1 MKENS
6 PHPHLDYYVFQNTA
20 ISHLSSDFE
29 QWARVLTSPQDQSI
43 GRAKLK
49 FLDYLVSHTKERLIH
64 FPMLEQVF
72 TERFLP
78 LTKLTNIDFIQYATI
93 TKEETIPNHDLFSLS
108 LPSEVAMD
116 VLESYFEALPNW
128 WNSIIEDHQHTQ
140 KELRENFQEEL
151 NFNESRC
158 QCQECIHIYRTRLRE
173 SIYNRAKAKIDT
185 AIDKLHDDVLVKPLN
200 DVSYAVHVLR
210 KDFDKMLHEL
220 RFKLK
225 RSSLNK
231 LEADLKSLFN
241 RNFGLESELA
251 RVYIEKVKAYL
262 NGILGEENVGIQYLS
277 EDDYIK
283 FFKLLGNNLWRIPS
297 FVKKEFLRYI
307 QSVLA
312 LKRKDIS
319 STILREYLGQF
330 WLHASARKI
339 RRKITYHMG
348 PTNSGKTYNAIKALC
363 EAPKGCYL
371 APLRLLASELFDTMN
386 QKGTVTTLLTG
397 EEVVEKPGATHY
409 SSTIEMAKLH
419 ERFDCAVIDE
429 IQMIADPQR
438 GWAWTR
444 ALINIVAPEIH
455 LCGDGSVLGLV
466 EAILK
471 MTGDDL
477 EIKNYERMTELVVED
492 RPVMMKELR
501 RGDAV
506 IVFSRRNA
514 LKYKAELEKMNFKV
528 SVIYGMLSPEVRRE
542 QARKFDEEL
551 TDIIVSTDAIAMGMN
566 LPVRRIVF
574 TAFSKFIDNR
584 EHPLTMSELK
594 KISGSAGRYK
604 RFPVGYVTCLH
615 QDKNPDGINNLRRA
629 MHGQLEPKNVA
640 MVGPDLE
647 IFKSVNNALDE
658 NKLRQLDLSE
668 FLRLFHTMTFQHPFT
683 CVQLTEMVEITEMV
697 EHLNENHH
705 SLSLSEIFGFA
716 CAPVN
721 LGLVDHVQF
730 FLSMVGK
737 FVQSTPI
744 THELIDARS
753 SNIDYLETAIKCVEL
768 FQWLARHFD
777 GKNFSFEQAKLMENK
792 NDAIEKLNE
801 LLSEKSTKYVFNM
814 GDRFSF
820 DREKKWGGNNGGG
833 GQGQANRDH
842 RDRNQDRRPRPQS
855 LSANPNGSNTAPGNR
870 PAFKKPAGSGLG
882 VTGNPYEAK
891 KPGKWK
897 GRKKRK

>member
-1 MKENS
+1 MKDS
-6 PHPHLDYYVFQNTA
+6 PQHPHLDYYVFQNSA
-20 ISHLSSDFE
+20 ISHLNSDFE
-29 QWARVLTSPQDQSI
+29 QWISLNTPEELQKIA
-43 GRAKLK
+43 RAKLK
-49 FLDYLVSHTKERLIH
+49 FLDYLISYTREQLIH
-64 FPMLEQVF
+64 NPTLEQVF
-72 TERFLP
+72 EEKFIAFS
-78 LTKLTNIDFIQYATI
+78 KLTNIDFIQHAVQ
-93 TKEETIPNHDLFSLS
+93 TKEEILPNNDLFNLS
-108 LPSEVAMD
+108 LPNDLAID

-128 WNSIIEDHQHTQ
+128 WKSIIEDHQQTQ
-140 KELRENFQEEL
+140 KVLREHFQEEI

-158 QCQECIHIYRTRLRE
+158 QCQECIHIFRTRLRE
-173 SIYNRAKAKIDT
+173 SIYNKAKAKIDK
-185 AIDKLHDDVLVKPLN
+185 ALEKLHDDVLFKPLN
-200 DVSYAVHVLR
+200 DVSYAIHLLR

-241 RNFGLESELA
+241 RNLGADSELG
-251 RVYIEKVKAYL
+251 RVYQEKLKAYL
-262 NGILGEENVGIQYLS
+262 NGVLVEEKLGIQYLS
-277 EDDYIK
+277 ENDYEK

-297 FVKKEFLRYI
+297 FVRKEFLRYI

-330 WLHASARKI
+330 WLHAPARKI
-339 RRKITYHMG
+339 RRHVTYHMG
-348 PTNSGKTYNAIKALC
+348 PTNSGKTYQAIQALC
-363 EAPKGCYL
+363 QAPKGCYL

-386 QKGTVTTLLTG
+386 TKGTVTTLLTG
-397 EEVVEKPGATHY
+397 EEIVEKVGATHY

-419 ERFDCAVIDE
+419 EKFDCCVIDE

-444 ALINIVAPEIH
+444 ALINIMSPEIH
-455 LCGDGSVLGLV
+455 LCGDGSVLGLI

-471 MTGDDL
+471 MTGDEL

-492 RPVMMKELR
+492 RPLTMRELK

-542 QARKFDEEL
+542 QARKFDEEE

-574 TAFSKFIDNR
+574 TSFSKFIDNK
-584 EHPLTMSELK
+584 EHPLTMSEVK
-594 KISGSAGRYK
+594 QISGRAGRYK

-615 QDKNPDGINNLRRA
+615 QDKNPEGIYTLRKSL
-629 MHGQLEPKNVA
+629 HGQLDSKNVA

-647 IFKSVNNALDE
+647 IFKSVNSALDD

-697 EHLNENHH
+697 ERINENHQT
-705 SLSLSEIFGFA
+705 LSMSEIFGFA
-716 CAPVN
+716 CAPIN

-730 FLSMVGK
+730 FLSLVTK
-737 FVQSTPI
+737 YVQGGPI
-744 THELIDARS
+744 ANEPIDARS

-768 FQWLARHFD
+768 YQWLSRHFD
-777 GKNFSFEQAKLMENK
+777 GKNFSFDQKKLLENK

-814 GDRFSF
+814 GERFSF
-820 DREKKWGGNNGGG
+820 DREKRWSNNNNNNNNSNNN
-833 GQGQANRDH
+833 AKR
-842 RDRNQDRRPRPQS
+842 QS
-855 LSANPNGSNTAPGNR
+855 APKPPVTLKRSDSPN
-870 PAFKKPAGSGLG
+870 KG
-882 VTGNPYEAK
+882 VTGNPYEQK
-891 KPGKWK
+891 KPGSWK
-897 GRKKRK
+897 NRKRRK

>member
-1 MKENS
+1 MKEN
-6 PHPHLDYYVFQNTA
+6 PLYPHLEYYVFQNSA
-20 ISHLSSDFE
+20 ISHLFNDFD
-29 QWARVLTSPQDQSI
+29 QWANNLSDPLEKTI
-43 GRAKLK
+43 AKAKLK
-49 FLDYLVSHTKERLIH
+49 FLDYLISYSKEKLIH
-64 FPMLEQVF
+64 YSSLQEIFE
-72 TERFLP
+72 ERFIL
-78 LTKLTNIDFIQYATI
+78 LTKLTNIDFIQHAACS
-93 TKEETIPNHDLFSLS
+93 KDEVLPNNDLFSLS
-108 LPSEVAMD
+108 LPKEVAVD

-128 WNSIIEDHQHTQ
+128 WNSIIEDHQATQ

-151 NFNESRC
+151 NLNESRC

-173 SIYNRAKAKIDT
+173 AIYNRAKEKIDK
-185 AIDKLHDDVLVKPLN
+185 ALDKLHDDVLVKPLN

-210 KDFDKMLHEL
+210 KDFDKMLNDL

-231 LEADLKSLFN
+231 LEADLKGLFN
-241 RNFGLESELA
+241 RNFGIESELA
-251 RVYIEKVKAYL
+251 KVYQEKIRAYL
-262 NGILGEENVGIQYLS
+262 NGILIEENVGLQYLS
-277 EDDYIK
+277 EDDYQK
-283 FFKLLGNNLWRIPS
+283 FFKLIGNNLWRIPS
-297 FVKKEFLRYI
+297 FIKKEFLRYI
-307 QSVLA
+307 QTVLA

-330 WLHASARKI
+330 WLHASARKM
-339 RRKITYHMG
+339 RRKVTYHMG
-348 PTNSGKTYNAIKALC
+348 PTNSGKTYQAIKALC
-363 EAPKGCYL
+363 ESPKGCYL

-397 EEVVEKPGATHY
+397 EEVVEKVGATHY

-419 ERFDCAVIDE
+419 ERFDCCVIDE
-429 IQMIADPQR
+429 IQMIGDPQR

-444 ALINIVAPEIH
+444 ALINIMAPEIH
-455 LCGDGSVLGLV
+455 LCGDGSVLGLI
-466 EAILK
+466 EAILR
-471 MTGDDL
+471 MTGDHL
-477 EIKNYERMTELVVED
+477 EVKNYERMTELVVED
-492 RPVMMKELR
+492 RPIIMKELK

-514 LKYKAELEKMNFKV
+514 LKYKAELEKMNFRV

-542 QARKFDEEL
+542 QARKFDEEQ

-594 KISGSAGRYK
+594 QISGRAGRYK

-615 QDKNPDGINNLRRA
+615 QEKNPDGIYNLRRSL
-629 MHGQLEPKNVA
+629 HGQLEPKNVA

-647 IFKSVNNALDE
+647 IFKSVNNALEE

-683 CVQLTEMVEITEMV
+683 CVQLTEMIEITEMV
-697 EHLNENHH
+697 ERINENHQ

-730 FLSMVGK
+730 YLGMVSK
-737 FVQSTPI
+737 FVQAVPI
-744 THELIDARS
+744 THEPIDARS

-768 FQWLARHFD
+768 YQWLARHFD
-777 GKNFSFEQAKLMENK
+777 GKNFSFDQAKLMENK

-801 LLSEKSTKYVFNM
+801 LLSEKSSKYVFNM

-820 DREKKWGGNNGGG
+820 DREKRWNNDKRTSS
-833 GQGQANRDH
+833 QHTTTNHHQSQNSNNRH
-842 RDRNQDRRPRPQS
+842 SQS
-855 LSANPNGSNTAPGNR
+855 SNPGV
-870 PAFKKPAGSGLG
+870 KKPASVGKSQGI
-882 VTGNPYEAK
+882 TGNPYESK
-891 KPGKWK
+891 RPGKWK
-897 GRKKRK
+897 SRKKRS

>member
-1 MKENS
+1 MKENL
-6 PHPHLDYYVFQNTA
+6 PHPHLDYYVFQNSA
-20 ISHLSSDFE
+20 INHLYTDFE
-29 QWARVLTSPQDQSI
+29 QWAYREKQVSEQLI
-43 GRAKLK
+43 AKAKLK
-49 FLDYLVSHTKERLIH
+49 FLDYLTSYSKERLIH
-64 FPMLEQVF
+64 YPTLELVF
-72 TERFLP
+72 EERFLP
-78 LTKLTNIDFIQYATI
+78 LAKLSNIDFIQYAVL
-93 TKEETIPNHDLFSLS
+93 TKEEALPNHDLFSLA
-108 LPSEVAMD
+108 LPSDLAID
-116 VLESYFEALPNW
+116 ILESYFEALPNW
-128 WNSIIEDHQHTQ
+128 WNAIVEDHQQTQ
-140 KELRENFQEEL
+140 KELREHFQEDI

-158 QCQECIHIYRTRLRE
+158 QCQECVHIYRTRLRE
-173 SIYNRAKAKIDT
+173 AIYNRAKDKIDKSL
-185 AIDKLHDDVLVKPLN
+185 DKLHEDVLFKPLS
-200 DVSYAVHVLR
+200 DVSYAVHMLR

-231 LEADLKSLFN
+231 MEADLKGLFT
-241 RNFGLESELA
+241 RNFGVDSELA
-251 RVYIEKVKAYL
+251 KVYQEKIKAYL
-262 NGILGEENVGIQYLS
+262 NGILVEENLGIQYLS
-277 EDDYIK
+277 EDDYQK
-283 FFKLLGNNLWRIPS
+283 FFKLIGNNLWRIPS
-297 FVKKEFLRYI
+297 FIKKEFLRYI
-307 QSVLA
+307 QTVLA

-339 RRKITYHMG
+339 RRKFTYHMG
-348 PTNSGKTYNAIKALC
+348 PTNSGKTYQAIQALC
-363 EAPKGCYL
+363 QSPKGCYL

-386 QKGTVTTLLTG
+386 TKGTVTTLLTG
-397 EEVVEKPGATHY
+397 EEIVEKVGATHY

-419 ERFDCAVIDE
+419 ERFDCCVIDE

-444 ALINIVAPEIH
+444 ALINIMAPEVH
-455 LCGDGSVLGLV
+455 LCGDGSVLGLI

-471 MTGDDL
+471 MTGDEL

-492 RPVMMKELR
+492 RPVMMRELR

-542 QARKFDEEL
+542 QARKFDEEE

-584 EHPLTMSELK
+584 EHPLSMSELK
-594 KISGSAGRYK
+594 QISGRAGRYK

-615 QDKNPDGINNLRRA
+615 QDKNPDGIYNLRRA
-629 MHGQLEPKNVA
+629 INGQLEPKNVA

-647 IFKSVNNALDE
+647 IFKSVNSALED

-697 EHLNENHH
+697 ERLNENHQ

-730 FLSMVGK
+730 FLSIVAK
-737 FVQSTPI
+737 FVQASPI
-744 THELIDARS
+744 QNEPIDARS

-768 FQWLARHFD
+768 YQWLARHFD
-777 GKNFSFEQAKLMENK
+777 GKNFSFDQQQLLKNK

-814 GDRFSF
+814 GERFSF
-820 DREKKWGGNNGGG
+820 DKEKKWSG
-833 GQGQANRDH
+833 
-842 RDRNQDRRPRPQS
+842 DRRPRPQS
-855 LSANPNGSNTAPGNR
+855 LSKPTTVGN
-870 PAFKKPAGSGLG
+870 KPSATQPSLSKQG
-882 VTGNPYEAK
+882 VTGNPYESK
-891 KPGKWK
+891 RPNKWK
-897 GRKKRK
+897 NRKRRK